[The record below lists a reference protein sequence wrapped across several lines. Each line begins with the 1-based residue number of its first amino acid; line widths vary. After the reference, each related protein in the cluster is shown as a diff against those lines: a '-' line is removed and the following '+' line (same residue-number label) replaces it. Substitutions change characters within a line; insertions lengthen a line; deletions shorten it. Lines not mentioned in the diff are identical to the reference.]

1 VEADMTQD
9 NPLSDAADA
18 AISRRLARLAALPV
32 DTSGLEKAL
41 AKQLPPPPGRI
52 RLRAWW
58 KPLTAVAASLLLI
71 GTLAAVLLPGREAQA
86 SSIQMA
92 QMHQDIVAGRIPT
105 MHAGSIEEANRAIA
119 AMAGNFPSLPTPPA
133 AHAMAC
139 CMRNVGKKKVA
150 CVLLDSGNVPVTMT
164 VANASDVESPTSGAT
179 VRDGVTYHVQSVG
192 ELNMVMTER
201 DGRWL
206 CFVGA
211 LPVERLMDLATGVKF

>member
-1 VEADMTQD
+1 MTQD

-18 AISRRLARLAALPV
+18 AISRRLARLAAMPV

-41 AKQLPPPPGRI
+41 AKRLPPPPGQMRP
-52 RLRAWW
+52 RAWW
-58 KPLTAVAASLLLI
+58 KPLMAVAASLLLI

-105 MHAGSIEEANRAIA
+105 MRAGSIEEANRAIA

-150 CVLLDSGNVPVTMT
+150 CVLLDSGSVPVTMT
-164 VANASDVESPTSGAT
+164 VASASDVESPTSGAT

-192 ELNMVMTER
+192 DLNMVMTER